1 MLFTFVY
8 AVYVVKLILAH
19 TWLALGFVSK
29 TGCDKSGIRAVLT
42 VGRKPRVELVV
53 IKDFAYLFLLSPFKY
68 LPYMLF

>member
-1 MLFTFVY
+1 MLFNFVY

-19 TWLALGFVSK
+19 TWLALDFVSK